1 MCRAA
6 GRHPRGVTA
15 EGRAC
20 TSVAT
25 IDTEIAEPAN
35 AAAHRAAV
43 EPSAV
48 SVPVLFA
55 TDGRE
60 PRRRRIASR
69 RRALARNVVLAVAG
83 ALGAGWVLARA
94 VDGDA
99 PSLADMLWTR
109 DDPSYPA
116 VRVAMLVRS
125 SSSPG
130 PT

>member
-6 GRHPRGVTA
+6 GRHPRRVTA
-15 EGRAC
+15 ESQAC
-20 TSVAT
+20 TTVAT